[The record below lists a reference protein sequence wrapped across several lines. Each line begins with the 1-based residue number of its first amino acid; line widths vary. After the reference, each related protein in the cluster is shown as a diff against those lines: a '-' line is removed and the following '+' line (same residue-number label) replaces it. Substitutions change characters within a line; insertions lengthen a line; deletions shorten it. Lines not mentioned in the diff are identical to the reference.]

1 MFIEKYKI
9 RRLENPL
16 NEELADLQT
25 NQYLGDF
32 IRYKLYHRKS
42 PITKIIVSPM
52 FEMAGYDVIFLY
64 EQNYD
69 GAEILQDDKE
79 RT

>member
-32 IRYKLYHRKS
+32 IRYKLYRRKS
-42 PITKIIVSPM
+42 PLTRIIVSPM

-69 GAEILQDDKE
+69 GEEISCDKE